1 MKEILILVTKT
12 GKKKQTLVDY
22 LNKNLAGKAKVT
34 LGKLADLVFEVEGK
48 KVKVRLNDKNIT
60 DFSLV
65 YFRRLGSD
73 FLPHARTLAFCL
85 DHLKIDYFDSYFGKT
100 SLAGN
105 KLTAL
110 IRLSLA
116 GLPVMPSFFCWRDKV
131 EGNIDCLENK
141 YGYPLVAKELLL
153 QQGKGIFLIKK
164 RKDFDFLKKTKPEDQ
179 FFFQKFY
186 PNEKEYRLLVL
197 GDRVAVYE
205 RKIRIDPLEFRG
217 NVALGAKEEFL
228 KVNQAPKEMKTMAV
242 KAAQILG
249 LEVAGVDIFIASQ
262 TGKQWLLEV
271 NRGPGFTYDLEV
283 SSELLELAS
292 FFAQR
297 LGIKK

>member
-283 SSELLELAS
+283 SSELPELAS
-292 FFAQR
+292 FFAQK

>member
-65 YFRRLGSD
+65 YFRRLSSD

-85 DHLKIDYFDSYFGKT
+85 DHLKIDYLDSYFGKT

-116 GLPVMPSFFCWRDKV
+116 GLPVMPSFFCWRDKI
-131 EGNIDCLENK
+131 EDNIDYLENK

-228 KVNQAPKEMKTMAV
+228 EVNQAPKEMKTMAV

-283 SSELLELAS
+283 SSELPELAS
-292 FFAQR
+292 FFAQK